1 MPGVLQSGRVIL
13 QGQHE
18 IPLCWVS
25 LTIEHF
31 LAWFPLANDFLKNQP
46 IKGADI
52 YYMRMILHNWADS
65 YCLQILKLLREAAA
79 PNSRLLIVESIMSY
93 ACEDTTI
100 AKEIP
105 GGTGL
110 VPPELLLPNWGHA
123 NVFTYLVNTQVLV
136 SYFTDLGQ
144 NLTSV
149 VSTPR

>member
-1 MPGVLQSGRVIL
+1 MPGALQSGRVIL

-79 PNSRLLIVESIMSY
+79 PNSRLLIVESIMWGYYHCKRDSWRDW
-93 ACEDTTI
+93 ACPTGTVTPKLGTCECI
-100 AKEIP
+100 HLF
-105 GGTGL
+105 GQYSGTGIL
-110 VPPELLLPNWGHA
+110 FHWSRPELNFCRLH
-123 NVFTYLVNTQVLV
+123 T
-136 SYFTDLGQ
+136 
-144 NLTSV
+144 
-149 VSTPR
+149 